1 MLAPHA
7 VQGVRL
13 RTAVRLEWPPESPV
27 QEAASKARDTGRVP
41 GGREIGT
48 DWRLHQGRRLAASRN
63 HLDIVQRMWA
73 GPGSDGCHAGLW
85 LGARRA
91 RNVLS
96 GAGGSQALGSA
107 ARAIGGRM
115 GSGWDKRTGR
125 LQS

>member
-7 VQGVRL
+7 EQGVRL

-48 DWRLHQGRRLAASRN
+48 DWRLNQGRTLAASRN

-73 GPGSDGCHAGLW
+73 CTGGHGCYAGLR

-91 RNVLS
+91 RIVIS
-96 GAGGSQALGSA
+96 GTGESQTFGSA
-107 ARAIGGRM
+107 ARAIGN
-115 GSGWDKRTGR
+115 
-125 LQS
+125 